1 MNHAGGTVAARLG
14 NKALPTRLTIV
25 LLFFFSSFLCYMDR
39 INISVTIL
47 QMEDEFGWTAAQKG
61 MVLSSF
67 FWGYLLTQLPGG
79 WLADRFGAK
88 AVLGLGVVWWSFFT
102 LLTPLTAASLTTL
115 FLARASMGLGEGL
128 NFPAIH
134 SLTARWIPIQ
144 ERSRAI
150 AFNYT
155 GLLLGTV
162 VGLLLTPFLM
172 VHFGWRSVFYSFGI
186 LGFLWYILW
195 HRLAANRPEDHP
207 TISSEELLYIQQH
220 RPDAAR
226 AEKVPWRLIFSKAP
240 VWALIAAHFCNNL
253 GGYFVVTWVPTYL
266 NKELGV
272 APNAIGYYAML
283 PWVAAFLVGN
293 VSGWLADTLIARGLS
308 VTATRKI
315 FQSIAF
321 TGASIFLL
329 LLIGVKSAGLAMTYM
344 TLSFVCGAFGL
355 AAFGVNHLDIGPR
368 YAGVLMGIT
377 NTAAT
382 IPGIFGPLAVGY
394 ILSATGSWTGVFV
407 MIAAVN
413 MFGLLIWNV
422 FATGERVLT

>member
-1 MNHAGGTVAARLG
+1 MNHAKGAVTARLG
-14 NKALPTRLTIV
+14 GKVLPTRLIIV

-47 QMEDEFGWTAAQKG
+47 QMEEEFGWTAAQKG

-67 FWGYLLTQLPGG
+67 FWGYLITQLPGG

-102 LLTPLTAASLTTL
+102 LLTPLAASSLAVL
-115 FLARASMGLGEGL
+115 FLTRAGMGLGEGL
-128 NFPAIH
+128 NFPVIH
-134 SLTARWIPIQ
+134 SLTARWIPTQ

-162 VGLLLTPFLM
+162 TGLLLTPLLM
-172 VHFGWRSVFYSFGI
+172 VNFGWRWVFYGFGM
-186 LGFLWYILW
+186 LGFFWYLLWR
-195 HRLAANRPEDHP
+195 RLAANRPEDHP
-207 TISSEELLYIQQH
+207 TINSEELFYIQQN
-220 RPDAAR
+220 RPDVAR
-226 AEKVPWRLIFSKAP
+226 AETVPWRLIFSKAP
-240 VWALIAAHFCNNL
+240 VWALITAHFCNNL

-272 APNAIGYYAML
+272 APNAIGLYAML

-293 VSGWLADTLIARGLS
+293 VAGWLADKFIARGLS
-308 VTATRKI
+308 ITATRKL
-315 FQSIAF
+315 FQSVAF

-344 TLSFVCGAFGL
+344 TFSFLFGPFVL
-355 AAFGVNHLDIGPR
+355 AAFGGNHLEICPKFSCIITGIINTPRHITVNFRPIGVRIIYTPT
-368 YAGVLMGIT
+368 VI
-377 NTAAT
+377 
-382 IPGIFGPLAVGY
+382 
-394 ILSATGSWTGVFV
+394 
-407 MIAAVN
+407 
-413 MFGLLIWNV
+413 
-422 FATGERVLT
+422 